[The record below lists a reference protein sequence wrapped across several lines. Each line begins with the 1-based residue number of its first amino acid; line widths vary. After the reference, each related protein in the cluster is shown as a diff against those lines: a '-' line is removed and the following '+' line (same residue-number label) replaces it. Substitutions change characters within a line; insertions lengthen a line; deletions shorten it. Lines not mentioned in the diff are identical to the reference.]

1 MSGNTLNLNGTF
13 QNKND
18 IVEAAYGIANEACG
32 DINTVLTDIQNDST
46 LGEGTTTG
54 GAGSTAGRQVLLDY
68 GYESLPTDG
77 INISQA
83 SGAMIID
90 DLMQKISTKVQVAA
104 QLLAAQNNND
114 KMVFRSLFQ

>member
-1 MSGNTLNLNGTF
+1 MSGNQLNLNGTF

-18 IVEAAYGIANEACG
+18 IVEAAYGIADGACT
-32 DINTVLTDIQNDST
+32 DINNVLTDIQNDST
-46 LGEGTTTG
+46 LGNTTG
-54 GAGSTAGRQVLLDY
+54 ANSGREVLTDY
-68 GYESLPTDG
+68 GYTNVPTTG